1 MSVQGSGM
9 NDRKT
14 TEKSPQPAQP
24 QPGTRRQWLLGAGGV
39 LAAAGAGV
47 WAWQRWSGQ
56 AGAGQT
62 AAEQAFWALQ
72 LPGLDGQLQAL
83 QQYQGRP
90 LLVNFWATWCPPCV
104 RELPL
109 LNHVARQQP
118 QVQMLGIA
126 VDKAANVTKW
136 LQREPLAFP
145 VLLAETGG
153 MGLTR
158 ELGNIN
164 GGLPFSILWDATG
177 RMRQRRIGAFSE
189 DILQRWMT
197 SV

>member
-72 LPGLDGQLQAL
+72 LPG
-83 QQYQGRP
+83 
-90 LLVNFWATWCPPCV
+90 
-104 RELPL
+104 LPL

>member
-1 MSVQGSGM
+1 MKA
-9 NDRKT
+9 D
-14 TEKSPQPAQP
+14 KSMQ
-24 QPGTRRQWLLGAGGV
+24 RRHWLMGGVALAAVAGG
-39 LAAAGAGV
+39 GIY
-47 WAWQRWSGQ
+47 AWQATRDMRSNDE
-56 AGAGQT
+56 AVD
-62 AAEQAFWALQ
+62 AFWALQ
-72 LPGLDGQLQAL
+72 LQQPDGQMLAL
-83 QQYQGRP
+83 QSLRGRP